1 MKSFFVLTYC
11 PSTLSSVKCS
21 KLRHCSCQSWISL
34 LRASNSSLAHWPA
47 HNPHAKQ
54 KADEG
59 SSEYHPEPDSE
70 EVKDEVDRHKEDD
83 KNDDSYNNGDKFCVR
98 LFRQRVIAMA
108 WTGLKVDVVGLIQ
121 VGALQGHSV
130 SISWSISTCS
140 MVEWRFVWMYEV
152 CFVAI
157 KARFW
162 KTACVRV
169 SVWKRGNIARFAEG
183 ASAFRKPIAPCCQQ
197 GHKVL
202 QSRWFLAFQQID
214 WVWPTF
220 LLTALLSLKGSSTKK
235 FSIAFPLNKTY
246 YGGRLFIT
254 SAKNIL

>member
-1 MKSFFVLTYC
+1 MKSFFVFTYC
-11 PSTLSSVKCS
+11 PSTLSSV

-34 LRASNSSLAHWPA
+34 LRASNSSLTPRPAPA

-70 EVKDEVDRHKEDD
+70 EVKSKVNRHKEND
-83 KNDDSYNNGDKFCVR
+83 KNDDSHNNGDIFCVQ
-98 LFRQRVIAMA
+98 LFCQRVIAMA
-108 WTGLKVDVVGLIQ
+108 GTGLKVDVVGLIQ

-162 KTACVRV
+162 KTVCMLACVWV
-169 SVWKRGNIARFAEG
+169 SLRKRGNIARFAEG
-183 ASAFRKPIAPCCQQ
+183 ASAFRKPITPCCQQ

-220 LLTALLSLKGSSTKK
+220 LLTALLSL
-235 FSIAFPLNKTY
+235 NKTY